1 MYVSVVWWMWGGLPQ
16 ADVVCFSWWMWGG
29 LTQADVVCF
38 SSMVNVRWTHPR
50 AQRSSK
56 MPSGNARYANITSLG
71 ITMEIWNKPASVI
84 GHIDIWCDEMKNSTF
99 IVVPFINNALT
110 FQFNKSLRKTEG
122 QKTPKVEISISVDG
136 VTIQDPKT
144 KVQNFTQFTQL
155 WIVKTKIIMKK
166 VKIIIIVLYRMYKI
180 KHSMP
185 QVLSSQIVL
194 LYSHY

>member
-1 MYVSVVWWMWGGLPQ
+1 MFQFYGECEVDSPKLMYVSVVWWMWGGLPQ

-29 LTQADVVCF
+29 LTQADVCF

-56 MPSGNARYANITSLG
+56 MPSGNARYATIISLG

-99 IVVPFINNALT
+99 IVEPFINNALT

-155 WIVKTKIIMKK
+155 WIVITKIIMKK
-166 VKIIIIVLYRMYKI
+166 LKW
-180 KHSMP
+180 
-185 QVLSSQIVL
+185 
-194 LYSHY
+194 